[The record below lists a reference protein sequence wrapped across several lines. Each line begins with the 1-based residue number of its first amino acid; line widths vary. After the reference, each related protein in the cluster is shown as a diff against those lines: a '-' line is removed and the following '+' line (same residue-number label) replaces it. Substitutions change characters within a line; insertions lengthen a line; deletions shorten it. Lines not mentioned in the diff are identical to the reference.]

1 VGVVTDE
8 GAGTGYRG
16 ERLGLPAEGRGS
28 LVGFGRRFVALL
40 VDWAAAN
47 LVTLLLAHGRLA
59 YGTPKFSE
67 IVLAVFAVEVWLL
80 TWLTAASFGQR
91 FLGIVVVGLDGNRL
105 GPGRA
110 AVRTLLICLV
120 VPPLLWDGDARGLH
134 DRAVGSV
141 VVLGR

>member
-1 VGVVTDE
+1 V
-8 GAGTGYRG
+8 
-16 ERLGLPAEGRGS
+16 
-28 LVGFGRRFVALL
+28 
-40 VDWAAAN
+40 
-47 LVTLLLAHGRLA
+47 HGRLA

-67 IVLAVFAVEVWLL
+67 LVLAVFAVEVWLL

-120 VPPLLWDGDARGLH
+120 VPPLLWDADSRGLH
-134 DRAVGSV
+134 DRAVASV